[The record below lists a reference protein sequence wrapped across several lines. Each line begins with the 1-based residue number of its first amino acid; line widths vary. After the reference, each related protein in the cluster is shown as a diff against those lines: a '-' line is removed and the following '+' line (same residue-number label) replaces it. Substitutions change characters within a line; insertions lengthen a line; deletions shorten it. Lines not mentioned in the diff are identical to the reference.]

1 MKIPDDAAAEE
12 DRMYESVLNAVFNTE
27 KKDYPSYVGGVKIAS
42 GRSFDVSSPI
52 DRTIIFG
59 RFQEPDEGLVDRAVE
74 AAGEAYDLWSEVSPA
89 ERAGYFETAN
99 DYIKKQRYRLAG
111 ILTLNTG
118 MVRKDALEEVDRLI
132 EIIDDAC
139 AFVREGECGDPA
151 GVWGVITSYN
161 SPLAAPMGFAISAM
175 IEGNTVVMIPSG
187 LVPMPV
193 YSLYNILETV
203 RLPAGVLN
211 LIADR
216 TDASAKALANSTE
229 LEGIAFSGS
238 GELAED
244 MMFMQMNED
253 LAFVNETKGM
263 NPILV
268 YKPANMKEAARL
280 VVDSMVLYSG
290 QRADATSKVVVTADE
305 SDAFQRALLLEL
317 KSIKV
322 GDPTEK
328 ETTMG
333 PVISEKDLERLLC
346 AAESYRDNL
355 LFGGKRLKGE
365 FLGNGYF
372 VTPAVFTG
380 LPEEYDLNNMDN
392 SLPVLS
398 IQIARDLEDAVE
410 LINSSEFG
418 VSAGIITKDESAADF
433 FLGNV
438 LAENVFINDSSR
450 VVGTAPNV

>member
-1 MKIPDDAAAEE
+1 METRSVHTPVFNAYRRHSAEHPSSDTDPLREHIKRETAHYPDMKNPDDAVAED
-12 DRMYESVLNAVFNTE
+12 DRMYENVLNAVFNTE

-52 DRTIIFG
+52 DKTIIFG

-74 AAGEAYDLWSEVSPA
+74 AAGEAYDSWSGISPA
-89 ERAGYFETAN
+89 ERAVFFETAN
-99 DYIKKQRYRLAG
+99 YFFMYQLYMLAW
-111 ILTLNTG
+111 ILTLSTG

-193 YSLYNILETV
+193 YSVYSILEMV

-211 LIADR
+211 IITDK
-216 TDASAKALANSTE
+216 TDASAKALADSTE

-238 GELAED
+238 GVLAED

-253 LAFVNETKGM
+253 LAFINETKGM

-268 YKPANMKEAARL
+268 YKPASMKEAAKL

-290 QRADATSKVVVTADE
+290 QRTDATSKVVVTADE
-305 SDAFQRALLLEL
+305 ADSFQRALE
-317 KSIKV
+317 
-322 GDPTEK
+322 
-328 ETTMG
+328 
-333 PVISEKDLERLLC
+333 
-346 AAESYRDNL
+346 
-355 LFGGKRLKGE
+355 
-365 FLGNGYF
+365 NGYF

-380 LPEEYDLNNMDN
+380 LPEEHDLNNMDN

-398 IQIARDLEDAVE
+398 IQIAQDLEDAVE

-418 VSAGIITKDESAADF
+418 ASAGIITKDEGAADF
-433 FLGNV
+433 FLGNA
-438 LAENVFINDSSR
+438 LAEIVFINDSSR
-450 VVGTAPNV
+450 VVGTAPKV